1 MFNLFRPKPPI
12 GSFRF
17 LHTDLHSHLL
27 PGIDDGAED
36 IEQSLELIRRLL
48 DMGFQHLITTPHVMA
63 DLYPNT
69 PGVIRRKLAEVQEAV
84 KAKGWPIRID
94 AAAEYLLD
102 EGFEPLLE
110 KDKLLALPGKRVL
123 VEMSFI
129 SEPPKFDQYLFSMQT
144 KGYRPLLAHPER
156 YLFLRDEPQRYQDL
170 KDRGCEFQLNL
181 LSLTG
186 YYGKPTRE
194 NAYRLL
200 KEGLI
205 DYLATDLHHSRH
217 AEALE
222 ALLTDKK
229 VAKALHGKQ
238 FLNEQLAD
246 IQC

>member
-1 MFNLFRPKPPI
+1 MFNLFRSMPPL

-36 IEQSLELIRRLL
+36 MEQSLELIRRLM

-69 PGVIRRKLAEVQEAV
+69 PGVIRRKLSEVQKAV
-84 KAKGWPIRID
+84 KAKGWPVRIE
-94 AAAEYLLD
+94 AAAEYLMD

-110 KDKLLALPGKRVL
+110 NGNLLALPGKRVL

-129 SEPPKFDQYLFSMQT
+129 SEPPKLKQYLFRLQT

-156 YLFLRDEPQRYQDL
+156 YLFLRENNRRYQDL

-186 YYGKPTRE
+186 YYGRPTRE
-194 NAYRLL
+194 NAYKLL
-200 KEGLI
+200 TEGLI
-205 DYLATDLHHSRH
+205 DYLASDLHHERH

-229 VAKALHGKQ
+229 IAKVLHGRQ

-246 IQC
+246 YRY